1 MLGAIVG
8 DIIGSR
14 FEGIKPESLDFE
26 LFTEESHFSDDTV
39 LTLSVAKWLMDDP
52 NHTHGGII
60 KSLRTVGWHHLGA
73 GYGQRFYCW
82 LRNNNPQP
90 YGAWSNGCAMRVSP
104 VGLYAK
110 TLDEALELAKM
121 SAEVTHNHP
130 EGIKG
135 AQPIAACV
143 FLCKNGYT
151 KEYIREYVET
161 TFKYNLHRTIE
172 EIRSIYKMDVSC
184 AGSVPEAIIAF
195 LEGNSFEEVI
205 RLAISIGGDT
215 DTIAAMAGSIA
226 ACCYEIPYDI
236 SKQCRSILSND
247 LSDILYDF
255 EQRYLIKYQN
265 YYTRANPGL
274 IIFLINQSKS
284 MEAPWGEG
292 KTLAEQASI
301 SLNRSISEMGMRC
314 FSGSR
319 YIDSAYIVI
328 IGHGGKNNSM
338 EAELLRSGS
347 IATLCTDDTIP
358 VQHLK
363 QMIPDGAGGTLTM
376 DLELKQF
383 VTPKSVGRASMSNA
397 FQLASALVN
406 EWVTRSRE
414 TVDEDGNPIT
424 RDDSLDPVPLII
436 NISDGEPIDCEAD
449 VRKYA
454 SEIMDINC
462 PDGNPLIFN
471 IHLSVCG
478 GKEICMPMTDSI
490 LPPNDKMSKL
500 LFDISS
506 ALPETMVQEAKACG
520 FSDAEVGVKTFMSNV
535 TEVEK
540 FVMFLNFGSK
550 IRQWE
555 YSMMIR

>member
-1 MLGAIVG
+1 MLGAIVC
-8 DIIGSR
+8 DILGAR
-14 FEGIKPESLDFE
+14 FEGIKLESLDFE

-39 LTLSVAKWLMDDP
+39 LTLAVAKWLMEDP

-82 LRNNNPQP
+82 LRSNNPQP

-110 TLDEALELAKM
+110 TLDEALELAKI

-135 AQPIAACV
+135 AQAIVACV

-172 EIRSIYKMDVSC
+172 EIRPIYKMDVSC

-215 DTIAAMAGSIA
+215 DTIAAMAGSMA
-226 ACCYEIPYDI
+226 ACCYEIPDDI
-236 SKQCRSILSND
+236 SNKCRLILSND

-274 IIFLINQSKS
+274 IVFLINQSKS

-292 KTLAEQASI
+292 KTLAEQATDSI
-301 SLNRSISEMGMRC
+301 SLIISELGMRFTC
-314 FSGSR
+314 GSW
-319 YIDSAYIVI
+319 IKECANIVI

-347 IATLCTDDTIP
+347 ISQLVTDDTIP
-358 VQHLK
+358 VKQFK
-363 QMIPDGAGGTLTM
+363 QMISDHAGGTIQIEYDM
-376 DLELKQF
+376 KQF
-383 VTPKSVGRASMSNA
+383 VTPKSIGRGQMANA
-397 FQLASALVN
+397 FQLASRLVN
-406 EWVTRSRE
+406 EWLTRAKE

-436 NISDGEPIDCEAD
+436 NISDGEPIDCEED

-454 SEIMDINC
+454 NEIMNINC

-471 IHLSVCG
+471 IHFSAYG

-506 ALPETMVQEAKACG
+506 ALPESMVEAAKCSG
-520 FSDAEVGVKTFMSNV
+520 FPDAEAGVKTFMSNV
-535 TEVEK
+535 HQVENI
-540 FVMFLNFGSK
+540 VYILNCGS
-550 IRQWE
+550 
-555 YSMMIR
+555 